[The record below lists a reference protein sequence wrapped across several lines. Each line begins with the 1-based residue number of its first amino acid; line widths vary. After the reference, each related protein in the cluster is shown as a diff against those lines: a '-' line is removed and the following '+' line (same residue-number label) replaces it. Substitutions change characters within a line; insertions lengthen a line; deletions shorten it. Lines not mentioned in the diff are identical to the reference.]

1 MNQTIIGW
9 HFSTDNDN
17 AIGSGSSVMRQKY
30 IAIVSLPYTE
40 YSCKMASLLFDIV
53 GAPSALCGSAHF
65 SSDRALP
72 HSTATFR
79 RRKSNGARVS
89 KMDQA
94 YKRCCGLGDA
104 RSEAPWPEPA
114 EHLEAKRLLTIQL
127 EIL

>member
-1 MNQTIIGW
+1 
-9 HFSTDNDN
+9 
-17 AIGSGSSVMRQKY
+17 MRQKY

-94 YKRCCGLGDA
+94 YKRCSDLGDA
-104 RSEAPWPEPA
+104 RSEAP
-114 EHLEAKRLLTIQL
+114 LTRTNRTSRGPLNHSVRNFIIFFSNTL
-127 EIL
+127 PIFNLKK